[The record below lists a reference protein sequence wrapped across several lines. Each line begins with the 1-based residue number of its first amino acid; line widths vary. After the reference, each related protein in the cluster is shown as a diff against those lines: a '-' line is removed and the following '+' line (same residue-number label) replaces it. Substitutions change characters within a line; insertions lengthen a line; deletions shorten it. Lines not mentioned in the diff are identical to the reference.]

1 LTKKHHFKKE
11 LTLGHDLVET
21 IENDHKAFKYDIL
34 VKNGPIRTEYVHVF
48 DTVF

>member
-1 LTKKHHFKKE
+1 MPSHNSVLS
-11 LTLGHDLVET
+11 ET

-48 DTVF
+48 DTVFWLTVF